1 MAAARRVVEKYHQ
14 QLLAS
19 LVVLVVVTGVGYRM
33 VALGRLPGING
44 DETYYPVA
52 AMNVRDGRP
61 QRLVS
66 GSGFPLNPL
75 YVGPTYFLHLSHPT
89 PSFAL
94 VRLPALVS
102 GLLALALMYP
112 LVLRVSDRHAALYAT
127 LLLASLP
134 TAIAYS
140 RFGWDQSQAPLIAL
154 VCVYCALRNWPTC
167 LVLSYAVALWIHP
180 LNVFLA
186 AIVLGPIA
194 ARDVA
199 TWQRLRSLAASMR
212 NLATI
217 GGVAVA
223 GAGLLVWFSPTVRDV
238 TAPALGRIFD
248 VSGWLMYVV
257 AVGDLLSGVTI
268 YRFIAGEPPLAWIIV
283 ERSVFW
289 SLTIYLL
296 VRILP
301 MWVRSREDVKLGLL
315 GGAAVAVVAFY
326 VLIGAEALTP
336 GWERYGVWM
345 ISPACVIL
353 ALLISS
359 LGTSAAS
366 RSAQTIG
373 VVAACVFMLAGF
385 YRNYF
390 AVLQSSGG
398 RAASLAFRTGPVEP
412 KQAAFDAI
420 LTMTSDEP
428 GPVTILT
435 EDWWTYYPL
444 RYLAAEREAMTV
456 VWPFGDAIAGTAP
469 EPRHRFAVGF
479 DRGPFHR
486 WVDLHAPE
494 LRRQTVMDS
503 AGQPILHVW
512 DLASRSGLQQ
522 ELLDAA
528 RSDYLH

>member
-1 MAAARRVVEKYHQ
+1 MKSV
-14 QLLAS
+14 LAS
-19 LVVLVVVTGVGYRM
+19 LVVLVVVTGSAYRI

-66 GSGFPLNPL
+66 GSGLPLNPL
-75 YVGPTYFLHLSHPT
+75 YVGPLYLLHLSHPT

-112 LVLRVSDRHAALYAT
+112 LVVRVSDRHAALYAT

-154 VCVYCALRNWPTC
+154 VCMYCALRNWPTR
-167 LVLSYAVALWIHP
+167 LVLSYAFALWIHP

-186 AIVLGPIA
+186 PIVLGPIA
-194 ARDVA
+194 ARDVE
-199 TWQRLRSLAASMR
+199 TWERFRSHAASMR

-223 GAGLLVWFSPTVRDV
+223 GAGLLVWFSPAVRAA

-248 VSGWLMYVV
+248 VSEWSRYVV
-257 AVGDLLSGVTI
+257 AVGDLLSGLTI
-268 YRFIAGEPPLAWIIV
+268 YRFIAGEPPAAWIIV

-296 VRILP
+296 IRALP
-301 MWVRSREDVKLGLL
+301 AWIRSRDDVKLGLL
-315 GGAAVAVVAFY
+315 GGAFVAVVAFY
-326 VLIGAEALTP
+326 VLIGAEGLSP
-336 GWERYGVWM
+336 GWERYGVWI

-359 LGTSAAS
+359 LGISAAS

-373 VVAACVFMLAGF
+373 VTAACVFMLVGF

-390 AVLQSSGG
+390 AVLESSGG

-420 LTMTSDEP
+420 LAMTSDEP
-428 GPVTILT
+428 GPVTVLA

-444 RYLAAEREAMTV
+444 RYLAAERETMTV
-456 VWPFGDAIAGTAP
+456 VWPRGGAIAGTAA

-486 WVDLHAPE
+486 WVELYAPE
-494 LRRQTVMDS
+494 LRRKTIVDS
-503 AGQPILHVW
+503 AGQPVLHVW
-512 DLASRSGLQQ
+512 DLASRTDLQQ
-522 ELLDAA
+522 ALFDAA
-528 RSDYLH
+528 RREE

>member
-1 MAAARRVVEKYHQ
+1 MKIV
-14 QLLAS
+14 LAT
-19 LVVLVVVTGVGYRM
+19 LVVLVIVTGGAYRII
-33 VALGRLPGING
+33 ALGRLPGING

-61 QRLVS
+61 QRLVT

-75 YVGPTYFLHLSHPT
+75 YVGPTYLLHLSHPT

-94 VRLPALVS
+94 VRLPALAS

-112 LVLRVSDRHAALYAT
+112 LIARVTDRQAALYAT

-154 VCVYCALRNWPTC
+154 LCVYCALRNWPMR
-167 LVLSYAVALWIHP
+167 LAVSYAFALWIHP
-180 LNVFLA
+180 VNVFLA
-186 AIVLGPIA
+186 PILLGPIA

-199 TWQRLRSLAASMR
+199 SWQWHRSNAAIVRTLAA
-212 NLATI
+212 I
-217 GGVAVA
+217 GGMAVTG
-223 GAGLLVWFSPTVRDV
+223 GALLVWISPAIRDAM
-238 TAPALGRIFD
+238 APALGRAFD
-248 VSGWLMYVV
+248 LAGWSRYVV
-257 AVGDLLSGVTI
+257 AVGDLLSGLTI
-268 YRFIAGEPPLAWIIV
+268 YRFIAGEPPYAWIIV

-289 SLTIYLL
+289 SLTIFLL

-301 MWVRSREDVKLGLL
+301 TWLRSRDDVKLGLL
-315 GGAAVAVVAFY
+315 GGALVALVAFY

-336 GWERYGVWM
+336 GWERYGVWI
-345 ISPACVIL
+345 ISPACLIL
-353 ALLISS
+353 GPLISS

-366 RSAQTIG
+366 RSAQTFG
-373 VVAACVFMLAGF
+373 VIAACVFMLVGF

-390 AVLQSSGG
+390 AVLESSGG

-428 GPVTILT
+428 GPVTVLT

-444 RYLAAEREAMTV
+444 RYLAAERETMTV
-456 VWPFGDAIAGTAP
+456 VWPRGDAIAATAA

-494 LRRQTVMDS
+494 LRRQTVVDS
-503 AGQPILHVW
+503 GGQPILHVW
-512 DLASRSGLQQ
+512 DLASRSDLQQ
-522 ELLDAA
+522 ALLEAA
-528 RSDYLH
+528 RSDDSH